1 MLAGQT
7 RPDLRNFQMKQVL
20 LATALTIA
28 CAAAF
33 AQKGLPTQDGSP
45 ATAAQAAGQQK
56 SVDQR
61 NANNPN
67 PTTQQAMPI
76 GQDGAPIVPSAAA
89 AQRQVDNR
97 NANNPNPTTQQAKP
111 IGQDGPQAAA
121 LQADFQTRVDARNS
135 KMYVAMDLNGDGRV
149 SRSEWNAYH
158 GKNWSGL
165 KQSNGAVSREEMEM
179 MMKRSY

>member
-1 MLAGQT
+1 
-7 RPDLRNFQMKQVL
+7 MKHVL
-20 LATALTIA
+20 VATALTIA

-33 AQKGLPTQDGSP
+33 AQKALPTQDGAP

-56 SVDQR
+56 AVDQR
-61 NANNPN
+61 NANAPN
-67 PTTQQAMPI
+67 ARPNQATYI

-89 AQRQVDNR
+89 AQNQVDNR
-97 NANNPNPTTQQAKP
+97 NAKNPNPTTQQATP

-121 LQADFQTRVDARNS
+121 LQADFETRVSARNG
-135 KMYVAMDLNGDGRV
+135 KMYAAMDTNADGRV
-149 SRSEWNAYH
+149 SRAEWNAYH
-158 GKNWSGL
+158 GKSWSGL